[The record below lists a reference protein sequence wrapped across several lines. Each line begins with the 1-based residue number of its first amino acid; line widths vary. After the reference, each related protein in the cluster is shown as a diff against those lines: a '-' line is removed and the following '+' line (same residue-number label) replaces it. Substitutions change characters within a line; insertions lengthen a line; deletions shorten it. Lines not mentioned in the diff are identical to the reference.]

1 MVYDISYKFLIG
13 AKPLRIRFHKVD
25 GCIRVYDG
33 NRYLALFSPEKFDAI
48 YIKIRY
54 LISQT
59 SGIAYA
65 FSNNYARVNYWLL

>member
-13 AKPLRIRFHKVD
+13 AKPLCIRFHKA
-25 GCIRVYDG
+25 VYDG

-48 YIKIRY
+48 YNEIRY

-65 FSNNYARVNYWLL
+65 FSNNYARANYWLL